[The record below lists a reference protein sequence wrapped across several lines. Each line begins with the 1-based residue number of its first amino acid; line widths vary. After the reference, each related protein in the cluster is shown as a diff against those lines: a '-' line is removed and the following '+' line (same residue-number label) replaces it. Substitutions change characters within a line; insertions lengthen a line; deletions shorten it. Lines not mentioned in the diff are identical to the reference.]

1 MVPRTPVLERLT
13 YDRDDGAGIGN
24 NPHVNHV
31 LPSVDPGDAYG
42 AFPSHDVQVNRR
54 QMSKSFLKSNVLKI
68 YFPVPARRSC
78 TPFVP
83 PTPRICRQDQ
93 FASLSETRSMFT
105 PLDILL
111 RPGGSLPDK
120 GETGL
125 SALRW
130 FYCKATTQLPGVPY
144 SDSLTSR

>member
-31 LPSVDPGDAYG
+31 LPSVDPSDAYG

-83 PTPRICRQDQ
+83 PTPRICSLPRPICISQRDAKHVHTTGHLAQ
-93 FASLSETRSMFT
+93 ARWPFSNSSFFGSRSCIRASL
-105 PLDILL
+105 
-111 RPGGSLPDK
+111 
-120 GETGL
+120 
-125 SALRW
+125 
-130 FYCKATTQLPGVPY
+130 
-144 SDSLTSR
+144 